1 MSLLF
6 YNIFLLLYRFGIS
19 VASLFNPKARL
30 WIRGRKDIFKR
41 LAASVA
47 GQQPVIWIHVSSLG
61 EFEQGRPVLEHLKT
75 AYPGHKLLLTFFSP
89 SGYEVRKNYTV
100 ADWVFYLPLDGPLHA
115 RRFLD
120 IVQPSLAV
128 FVKYDFWYHYLHN
141 AKKRGIPVLLV
152 SAIFRP
158 DQPFFSWYGGL
169 HRRMLHSFRHIF
181 VQDSASQKLLQEKA
195 GYDSVSIGGDTRF
208 DRVAEIA
215 GRFEPIPVVE
225 SFSKNAAVLVA
236 GSTWPADEAV
246 IAKALQHIPSL
257 KLVIAPHTIDAG
269 HLEQVRTT
277 FPDAVFFS
285 AIQQQPEQA
294 AAARVLVIDNIGMLS
309 KLYRYAL
316 ITYVGGGFT
325 TGIHNILEAV
335 VYGKPVLFGPVYQ
348 KFKEARDL
356 IEKKSAFPIKT
367 GEELQEKI
375 DWLLNNP
382 EALERSSQ
390 VAGEYVAGSTGA
402 TQRVLDYIR
411 EKRLLNE

>member
-1 MSLLF
+1 
-6 YNIFLLLYRFGIS
+6 

-41 LAASVA
+41 LATSIA

-61 EFEQGRPVLEHLKT
+61 EFEQGRPVLEHLKA
-75 AYPGHKLLLTFFSP
+75 AYPTHRLLLTFFSP
-89 SGYEVRKNYTV
+89 SGYEVRKNYTG

-120 IVQPSLAV
+120 IVQPSLVV

-141 AKKRGIPVLLV
+141 AKKRVIPVLLV

-158 DQPFFSWYGGL
+158 GQPFFKWYGGL

-181 VQDSASQKLLQEKA
+181 VQDHASQQLLQEKA
-195 GYDSVSIGGDTRF
+195 GYTSVSIGGDTRF

-215 GRFEPIPVVE
+215 GRFEPILVVE
-225 SFSKNAAVLVA
+225 HFSKNATVLVA

-246 IAKALQHIPSL
+246 IAKALQQISSL

-309 KLYRYAL
+309 RLYRYAL

-335 VYGKPVLFGPVYQ
+335 VYSKPVLFGPVFQ

-356 IEKKSAFPIKT
+356 IEKKSAFSITT
-367 GEELQEKI
+367 GDELQQKI
-375 DWLLNNP
+375 EWLLTHP
-382 EALERSSQ
+382 DSLEESSK
-390 VAGEYVAGSTGA
+390 VAGEYVAAGTGA

-411 EKRLLNE
+411 EERLLERE